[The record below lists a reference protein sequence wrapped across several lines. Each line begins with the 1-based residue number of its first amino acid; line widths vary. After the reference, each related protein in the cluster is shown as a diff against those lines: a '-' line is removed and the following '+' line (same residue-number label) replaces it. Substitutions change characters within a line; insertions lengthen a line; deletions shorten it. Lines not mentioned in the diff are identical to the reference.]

1 MYYVIINHNKV
12 NTKTYKIDKTDEG
25 YKVLIS
31 ENAYSEIAGR
41 VIAGHSKHSA
51 TFTVKLVEPAEP
63 VDEPSVDNAE
73 QEVSSAAIEEGS
85 DIVHMENEMLG
96 LLDDIMEIKM
106 QLDEAKSDAA
116 ANGVFF
122 DRKWFLSAKYTLR
135 KKGMRHQRLLRIV
148 ADKKRSLREKKAS
161 NQDLVRERIFI
172 RMVRDIMSKD
182 KYLALWQAV
191 DKEFYTN

>member
-1 MYYVIINHNKV
+1 
-12 NTKTYKIDKTDEG
+12 
-25 YKVLIS
+25 
-31 ENAYSEIAGR
+31 
-41 VIAGHSKHSA
+41 
-51 TFTVKLVEPAEP
+51 
-63 VDEPSVDNAE
+63 
-73 QEVSSAAIEEGS
+73 
-85 DIVHMENEMLG
+85 MLG